1 VTPGPV
7 PPAVLPG
14 PRLDLVLVTVEQL
27 LARAESDGSVP
38 LGYADPEDVL
48 HPDRSPLRYRVRQVS
63 ADPAVNPW
71 LLRIAVL
78 RATGEIVG
86 LVNFHAPPDAD
97 GMVEIGYRVLPA
109 YRRRGY
115 AREMAGTM
123 WDYAASHPDV
133 RVLRATFAPDNAGSR
148 AIIEGAG
155 FVHVGEQDDPEDG
168 LELVYEIRAAD
179 YRTHVTG
186 GVAASGSGKRPHHQ

>member
-1 VTPGPV
+1 MTVPRV
-7 PPAVLPG
+7 PPRVLRG

-27 LARAESDGSVP
+27 LSRAASDGPVP
-38 LGYADPEDVL
+38 LGYDDPADVL
-48 HPDRSPLRYRVRQVS
+48 HPDRSPLGYRVRQVTE
-63 ADPAVNPW
+63 DPSVNPW
-71 LLRIAVL
+71 LLRLAVQ
-78 RATGEIVG
+78 RDTGAIVG

-109 YRRRGY
+109 YRRTGF
-115 AREMAGTM
+115 AREMAHVM
-123 WDYAASHPDV
+123 WAYAAQHPDV

-168 LELVYEIRAAD
+168 LELVYELPTPD
-179 YRTHVTG
+179 YLPRM
-186 GVAASGSGKRPHHQ
+186 